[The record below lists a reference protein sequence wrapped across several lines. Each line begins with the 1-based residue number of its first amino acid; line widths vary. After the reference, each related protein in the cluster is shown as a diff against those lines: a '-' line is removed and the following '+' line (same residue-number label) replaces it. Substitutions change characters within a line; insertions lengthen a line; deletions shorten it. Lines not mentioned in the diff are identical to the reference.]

1 MKSDNV
7 ARGQGS
13 AASVSQ
19 VTQDIEKSWIPL
31 ESNPAIL
38 NRYMSTLGVDI
49 SKYSFFDVLSTE
61 DWALDMIP
69 QPVCAVVA
77 LFPVG
82 GKVMKRRT
90 KIHRQRLEKY
100 VEGGID
106 CKIDDNGME
115 SNCNHAGSVWYAKQ
129 RIRNACGT
137 FAILHAIANS
147 PIPTIE
153 TALQRNSWLQNHFQ
167 RSSLTPTP
175 LEKGKLLENDHAIEQ
190 YHRDAAKQ
198 YASNQT
204 SNQTDDDDED
214 VDVHYATF
222 VHVNGYLYELD
233 GRVKDGPIR
242 YGKTSQNDLL
252 KDACVVVE
260 EWMKADV
267 DQVRFTILALA
278 PNVSN

>member
-1 MKSDNV
+1 M
-7 ARGQGS
+7 
-13 AASVSQ
+13 
-19 VTQDIEKSWIPL
+19 
-31 ESNPAIL
+31 
-38 NRYMSTLGVDI
+38 
-49 SKYSFFDVLSTE
+49 
-61 DWALDMIP
+61 
-69 QPVCAVVA
+69 
-77 LFPVG
+77 
-82 GKVMKRRT
+82 
-90 KIHRQRLEKY
+90 
-100 VEGGID
+100 
-106 CKIDDNGME
+106 
-115 SNCNHAGSVWYAKQ
+115 
-129 RIRNACGT
+129 
-137 FAILHAIANS
+137 HAIANS

-204 SNQTDDDDED
+204 SNHTDDDDED